1 VIQAYIYSKN
11 GNSIDMD
18 EWKGYARKNVNT
30 TLGQKILFVVMDKII
45 AEPQRAG
52 EKADKMEWI

>member
-1 VIQAYIYSKN
+1 
-11 GNSIDMD
+11 MD